1 MGRQERTMQERLA
14 TPRGVGKSKVSK
26 SAAEASERHRVE
38 IDSLCAGRGR
48 LDGRAAMA
56 VAGALDGGSGDS
68 GSAGGRPPTPS
79 RRAPSRRAP
88 PSVAASNAWDDGC
101 RARADP
107 QSHSRHQNKHP
118 PPPHYTSMLRAA
130 HRFLA
135 ACALSASLVSPLA
148 TALVLARRAPG
159 VERARVQQQFMSR
172 RR

>member
-118 PPPHYTSMLRAA
+118 PPLTTLPCYVPHTV
-130 HRFLA
+130 F
-135 ACALSASLVSPLA
+135 SPLA
-148 TALVLARRAPG
+148 LCLPPSCPPLQPHSFSPAAPLASNVRACNNN
-159 VERARVQQQFMSR
+159 S
-172 RR
+172 